1 MREIRVARTRSFD
14 DKSSIMVKFQKEKK
28 KKKSDKFFPPRI
40 WKFFYL
46 RSIESHIRISNL
58 WRQRADSRKRKPS
71 VDRRSGSHMSL
82 A

>member
-28 KKKSDKFFPPRI
+28 KKKSD
-40 WKFFYL
+40 KFFYL